1 MSIARGR
8 DSRAPQ
14 KNGELKPVR
23 HWQDRESEA
32 VAFMKENDISS
43 SHLERTMDLMFYYF
57 REHIVKKLF
66 KDCSVFLKKTN
77 RILYQ
82 YDIKVDWRVDREYP
96 EALPFRVARW
106 EYIKPLQM
114 ADLYDFFQLMQN
126 ELLDFPTISY

>member
-1 MSIARGR
+1 
-8 DSRAPQ
+8 
-14 KNGELKPVR
+14 
-23 HWQDRESEA
+23 
-32 VAFMKENDISS
+32 
-43 SHLERTMDLMFYYF
+43 MDLMFYYF